1 MCTAAEVSGAASVSP
16 TIPNRAP
23 APIVTTSTTSGL
35 RLSVAPITNG
45 WTICWRTPFASRAT
59 TAMIRASDELPVLSA
74 ISTAKPPATHAPTK
88 GT

>member
-45 WTICWRTPFASRAT
+45 WISCWSTLFASSET
-59 TAMIRASDELPVLSA
+59 TAMMSAASVPSVPSA
-74 ISTAKPPATHAPTK
+74 ISTAKAPATHAPTN